1 MCETQAICFT
11 RAGFTLLGVNIDEYQ
26 VRYTRGENYFTMNR
40 VKLCRCTTSFF
51 CILDITYVLG
61 ITKSVIK

>member
-51 CILDITYVLG
+51 LYFGYNICFRYNKICN
-61 ITKSVIK
+61 